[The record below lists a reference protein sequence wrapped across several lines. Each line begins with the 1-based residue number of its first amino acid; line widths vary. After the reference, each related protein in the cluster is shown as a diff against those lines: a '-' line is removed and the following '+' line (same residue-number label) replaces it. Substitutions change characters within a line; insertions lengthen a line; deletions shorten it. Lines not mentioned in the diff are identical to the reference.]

1 MGAVLM
7 SCYKE
12 VKCKSVKVTE
22 GEGVLIFINI
32 SVCLSLSAI
41 FAKYK
46 RQLVPL
52 GYSVGYVCR
61 GYITC
66 CVQLMASLCF
76 LY

>member
-1 MGAVLM
+1 MRVD
-7 SCYKE
+7 
-12 VKCKSVKVTE
+12 
-22 GEGVLIFINI
+22 FINN

-66 CVQLMASLCF
+66 GVQLMASLCF